1 MAKHMATTLFYSI
14 KRVLIIFLF
23 IGVTTGYSQE
33 YGVITPEVRAKMDSN
48 KLNGN
53 PIYTGIVTAYLVQCE
68 GLDSS
73 ALTELQNRAQALTVV
88 QGIIIQSNNII
99 EVVCSG
105 GTGFEQVK
113 AIFSALVTNISSI
126 TIENRVQ

>member
-1 MAKHMATTLFYSI
+1 MATTLFYSI
-14 KRVLIIFLF
+14 KRVLIICLF
-23 IGVTTGYSQE
+23 IGVTAGYAQE

-53 PIYTGIVTAYLVQCE
+53 PLYTGIVTAYIVQCE
-68 GLDSS
+68 GLDNSE
-73 ALTELQNRAQALTVV
+73 LTELQSRAQTLTVV

-105 GTGFEQVK
+105 GTGFEEVK
-113 AIFSALVTNISSI
+113 AIFSSLVTHISSI
-126 TIENRVQ
+126 TIENRIE